1 VDQWEG
7 LPRVLRAA
15 CERYGV
21 SRVRGYSWRS
31 PPDSD
36 VLPMTEFER
45 ESVFYSE
52 GMKESLHLGRQK
64 LGQGR
69 VRIAYRLLAHS
80 I

>member
-1 VDQWEG
+1 MEG
-7 LPRVLRAA
+7 LPRDLHATSG
-15 CERYGV
+15 RYGV
-21 SRVRGYSWRS
+21 LRVRGYSMRS

-45 ESVFYSE
+45 EPVLYPE
-52 GMKESLHLGRQK
+52 GMEESLHLGRQK